1 MAHKIGK
8 IDLALET
15 VERDAS
21 EPQSWHGLENVTEG
35 LNVQNCNLRK
45 VDIRRGKVKIFID
58 EEEQSE
64 KIGLSDIGGEYP
76 APLIVPCIPHPLEA
90 GKLHFLGRPYDP
102 SSYRLFDNREFLDFA
117 GECFKAAGMDDSLS
131 FVTTLYDGSRMTLSR
146 RLPEADFQDAHGHG
160 INSYINLLNSV
171 DGSWPVFANVSE
183 IRTVCYNTATAN
195 LMEGGASCKHTP
207 DALFQFIARFPD
219 TLAEALKAHEGSANA
234 YLAMADIPFTM
245 SQAESFFAA
254 LVGTAKLSTRAFN
267 VVKESLI
274 PLFIRGRGCY
284 GQTAADAYNAVT
296 EYYTHNSSLEANAPD
311 GTADQRKREARQMLL
326 SDKLSENMERGRKAL
341 AEYSAR

>member
-1 MAHKIGK
+1 MAHKIGE
-8 IDLALET
+8 IDLALKT

-21 EPQSWHGLENVTEG
+21 EPQSWHGLENVTEN
-35 LNVQNCNLRK
+35 LSVQNCALRK
-45 VDIRRGKVKIFID
+45 VDIQRGQVKITVQD
-58 EEEQSE
+58 V
-64 KIGLSDIGGEYP
+64 EYP
-76 APLIVPCIPHPLEA
+76 APLIVPCIAHPLEA

-102 SSYRLFDNREFLDFA
+102 ASYRLFDNREFLDFA
-117 GECFKAAGMDDSLS
+117 GECFRAAGMDDSLS
-131 FVTTLYDGSRMTLSR
+131 FVTTLYDGARMTLSR
-146 RLPEADFQDAHGHG
+146 RLPEADFKDAHGHG

-207 DALFQFIARFPD
+207 DALSQFIARFPD

-234 YLAMADIPFTM
+234 YLAMASIPFTM

-267 VVKESLI
+267 VVKESLM

-284 GQTAADAYNAVT
+284 GKTAADAYNAVT

-311 GTADQRKREARQMLL
+311 GSADQRKREARQMLL
-326 SDKLSENMERGRKAL
+326 SDKLPEIMERGRKAL
-341 AEYSAR
+341 TDYASR

>member
-8 IDLALET
+8 IDLALGT
-15 VERDAS
+15 VERDS
-21 EPQSWHGLENVTEG
+21 TELVSWHGLESSREG
-35 LNVQNCNLRK
+35 LNIHNCNLRN
-45 VDIRRGKVKIFID
+45 VDIQRGEMKVTVA
-58 EEEQSE
+58 
-64 KIGLSDIGGEYP
+64 GAEYS
-76 APLIVPCIPHPLEA
+76 APLVVPCIPHPLET
-90 GKLHFLGRPYDP
+90 GKLHFLGRPFDP
-102 SSYRLFDNREFLDFA
+102 DSYQLFDAREFLDFA
-117 GECFKAAGMDDSLS
+117 GECFRAAGMDDSLS

-146 RLPEADFQDAHGHG
+146 RLPEADFKDAHGHE

-171 DGSWPVFANVSE
+171 DGSWPVFANSSE

-207 DALFQFIARFPD
+207 AALSDFIARFPD
-219 TLAEALKAHEGSANA
+219 TLASALNAHEGSAND
-234 YLAMADIPFTM
+234 YLAMADIPFSM

-267 VVKESLI
+267 VVKESLM

-296 EYYTHNSSLEANAPD
+296 EHYTHTASIEANAPD
-311 GTADQRKREARQMLL
+311 GSADQRKREARQMLL
-326 SDKLSENMERGRKAL
+326 SDSLAESIEKGRKAL
-341 AEYSAR
+341 ADYASR

>member
-8 IDLALET
+8 IDLALGT

-21 EPQSWHGLENVTEG
+21 EPQSWHNMETAKEG

-45 VDIRRGKVKIFID
+45 VEIERGEMTVKVK
-58 EEEQSE
+58 
-64 KIGLSDIGGEYP
+64 GETYD
-76 APLIVPCIPHPLEA
+76 APLVVPCIPHPLET
-90 GKLHFLGRPYDP
+90 GKLHFLGRPFDP

-131 FVTTLYDGSRMTLSR
+131 FVTTLYDGARVTLSR
-146 RLPEADFQDAHGHG
+146 RLFEADFKDAHGHEV
-160 INSYINLLNSV
+160 NSYINLLNSV
-171 DGSWPVFANVSE
+171 DGSWPVFANISE
-183 IRTVCYNTATAN
+183 IRTECYNMATAN
-195 LMEGGASCKHTP
+195 LMEGGGSCKHTP
-207 DALFQFIARFPD
+207 DALSQFIARFPD

-234 YLAMADIPFTM
+234 YLQMASIPFTM

-267 VVKESLI
+267 VVKESLV

-296 EYYTHNSSLEANAPD
+296 EYYTHNFSLEANAPD
-311 GTADQRKREARQMLL
+311 GSADQRKREARQMLL
-326 SDKLSENMERGRKAL
+326 SDSLSEHIEKGRKAL
-341 AEYSAR
+341 ADYVAR

>member
-1 MAHKIGK
+1 MSHKIGE
-8 IDLALET
+8 IDLALKT
-15 VERDAS
+15 VQRDAS
-21 EPQSWHGLENVTEG
+21 EPVSWHGLETELES
-35 LNVQNCNLRK
+35 LNTENCNLRS
-45 VDIRRGKVKIFID
+45 IHIMRGEHTVKTELGVYASPVF
-58 EEEQSE
+58 S
-64 KIGLSDIGGEYP
+64 
-76 APLIVPCIPHPLEA
+76 PCIVHPIEA

-117 GECFKAAGMDDSLS
+117 AECFKAAGMDNSLS

-146 RLPEADFQDAHGHG
+146 RLPEADFKDAHGYG
-160 INSYINLLNSV
+160 VNSYINLLNSV

-207 DALFQFIARFPD
+207 DALGDFIRRFPD
-219 TLAEALKAHEGSANA
+219 TLAEALKAHEGSAND
-234 YLAMADIPFTM
+234 YLMMADIQLSFT
-245 SQAESFFAA
+245 QAQSFFAA
-254 LVGTAKLSTRAFN
+254 LVGKAKLSTRAFN
-267 VVKESLI
+267 VVNEGLM
-274 PLFIRGRGCY
+274 PLFLKGRGCY

-326 SDKLSENMERGRKAL
+326 SDTLAESMERGRKAI

>member
-8 IDLALET
+8 IDLALKT

-21 EPQSWHGLENVTEG
+21 EPQSWHGLENVTEN
-35 LNVQNCNLRK
+35 LTTENCALRA
-45 VDIRRGKVKIFID
+45 VSIMRGKTKIILED
-58 EEEQSE
+58 
-64 KIGLSDIGGEYP
+64 GTEYP
-76 APLIVPCIPHPLEA
+76 APLQVPCIVHPLES

-117 GECFKAAGMDDSLS
+117 AQCFAAAGMDNGLS
-131 FVTTLYDGSRMTLSR
+131 FVTTLYDGARMTLSR
-146 RLPEADFQDAHGHG
+146 RLPEADFKDAHGHG

-207 DALFQFIARFPD
+207 AALSEFIARFPE
-219 TLAEALKAHEGSANA
+219 TLAEALKVQEGSAND
-234 YLAMADIPFTM
+234 YLAMADIPLSFT
-245 SQAESFFAA
+245 QAQSFFAA
-254 LVGTAKLSTRAFN
+254 LVGKAKLSTRAFN
-267 VVKESLI
+267 VVNESLM
-274 PLFIRGRGCY
+274 PLFLKGRGCY

-311 GTADQRKREARQMLL
+311 GTADQRKREARAMLL
-326 SDKLSENMERGRKAL
+326 SDTLAESMERGRKAL